1 MAPDPISSQKASNS
15 TVNERNI
22 ISNVRRESS
31 ATMTRRSMFKV
42 LAGAGAAVAVAAT
55 GGMSALANHTN
66 HPYTVSA
73 NANVRSGPSTG
84 YGILGVARPG
94 DTFTL
99 RGQTQN
105 GYAAVVFKGQNGWLL
120 ASLVVEAGSTGS
132 DPVISGTAWTT
143 ATVNLR
149 SGPSTSNQVLRV
161 VPSGSKIGTSSTVR
175 NGFRYVV
182 YDGQTG
188 WMSDAY
194 IGSGGG
200 DSDGGP
206 VPRTLTTTANLNLR
220 AEPNTRAKV
229 LLVIPAGAKVR
240 PNGAAASGFAEVTYN
255 GVTGWASMDYLK

>member
-1 MAPDPISSQKASNS
+1 
-15 TVNERNI
+15 
-22 ISNVRRESS
+22 
-31 ATMTRRSMFKV
+31 MTGRSIFRV

-55 GGMSALANHTN
+55 GGMTALANHTN

-73 NANVRSGPSTG
+73 NANVRSGPSTS
-84 YGILGVARPG
+84 YGIIGVARPG

-105 GYAAVVFKGQNGWLL
+105 GYAAVDFKGQYGWLL

-132 DPVISGTAWTT
+132 DPVINGTAYTT

-200 DSDGGP
+200 NGP

-229 LLVIPAGAKVR
+229 LLVIPAGSRVR
-240 PNGAAASGFAEVTYN
+240 PNGALAYGFAQVTYN